1 MGNEARLRVF
11 ARRRV
16 VQAVDV
22 GQEDEKTGL
31 YETGDNGGQC
41 VVVAEFDFF
50 GGDGVVFVDNGNG
63 AESEQALKGV
73 HGVLFALGLLG
84 EAEFAGADTDSASF
98 PAPLKFNRKLFFPL
112 VNQYR
117 NSHGSYK
124 NEHAGSQNRNKAET
138 AYRLRQTANLRAAHR
153 LQYHA

>member
-1 MGNEARLRVF
+1 M
-11 ARRRV
+11 
-16 VQAVDV
+16 
-22 GQEDEKTGL
+22 
-31 YETGDNGGQC
+31 
-41 VVVAEFDFF
+41 
-50 GGDGVVFVDNGNG
+50 
-63 AESEQALKGV
+63 
-73 HGVLFALGLLG
+73 FALGLLENVASEKNLRGGVVILAEKFVVGVHELALPHGGAGLFKGNALRPLG
-84 EAEFAGADTDSASF
+84 ETEFAGADADSAGF

-124 NEHAGSQNRNKAET
+124 NEHASSQNRNKAET